1 MGGGAVGIE
10 IEIDIDM
17 RVELAIEVCG
27 EIAIGGLS
35 VVWRLISR
43 VRSMLRVKPRSSLIE
58 SETDTD
64 VGFEKEI
71 ELAVGADLRS
81 MRGLGLILQATLRV
95 IPRLRFGIE
104 IEIDVEAEVEATAE
118 PTSKIENEV
127 GVEIEIWGGGIGNEI

>member
-1 MGGGAVGIE
+1 
-10 IEIDIDM
+10 M

-71 ELAVGADLRS
+71 ELAVGADVRS

-95 IPRLRFGIE
+95 IPRLRIG
-104 IEIDVEAEVEATAE
+104 IEIDVETEVEATAE
-118 PTSKIENEV
+118 TKSEIENEIEV
-127 GVEIEIWGGGIGNEI
+127 GVEIEIRGGDWE

>member
-1 MGGGAVGIE
+1 MGGAVGIE

-17 RVELAIEVCG
+17 RVELAIEVWG

-35 VVWRLISR
+35 VVLRLISR
-43 VRSMLRVKPRSSLIE
+43 VRSMLRVKPRSRLIE
-58 SETDTD
+58 SEADTD

-71 ELAVGADLRS
+71 ELAVGADLRF

-104 IEIDVEAEVEATAE
+104 IEIDVETEVEATAE
-118 PTSKIENEV
+118 TKSEIENEIEV
-127 GVEIEIWGGGIGNEI
+127 GVEIEIRGGDWE